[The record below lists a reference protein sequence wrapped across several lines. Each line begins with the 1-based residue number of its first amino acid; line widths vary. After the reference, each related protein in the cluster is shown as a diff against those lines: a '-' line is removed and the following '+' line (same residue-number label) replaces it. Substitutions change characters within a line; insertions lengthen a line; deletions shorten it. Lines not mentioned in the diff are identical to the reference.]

1 MADTDTKHLR
11 PTKQTDVFW
20 RGLYGASHA
29 GSAYVVDVDY
39 FDIRERVRLYRDGVL
54 ADERRSPA
62 TFDLGGGATIRAS
75 MALYGMKRAELTVDG
90 AAPAKLVP
98 LAGTAE
104 AKRMAFDRERPALST
119 LIAALSWIVLAIAA
133 ITQVP
138 NMLNG
143 IGRVVG
149 FSVPAFALPDWLN
162 LVLGVLGIAA
172 ALDRALRMKHNP
184 LLDD

>member
-1 MADTDTKHLR
+1 
-11 PTKQTDVFW
+11 
-20 RGLYGASHA
+20 
-29 GSAYVVDVDY
+29 
-39 FDIRERVRLYRDGVL
+39 
-54 ADERRSPA
+54 
-62 TFDLGGGATIRAS
+62 
-75 MALYGMKRAELTVDG
+75 MALYGMKRAELAVDG